1 MPVQS
6 YKELIVWQKAM
17 DLVLEVYKISKN
29 FPKDE
34 LYSLTNQI
42 RRAVVSVPSNI
53 AEGWGRNS
61 RAEYLHF
68 ISIAKGSL
76 AETETQLILACR
88 LQYIDEL
95 QVKTSLSLRE
105 EVGKMLVAL
114 YSKLS
119 SS

>member
-17 DLVLEVYKISKN
+17 DLVVEVYKLSRS

-42 RRAVVSVPSNI
+42 RRAVTSVPSNI

-76 AETETQLILACR
+76 AEVETQLLVALR
-88 LQYIDEL
+88 LQFIDE
-95 QVKTSLSLRE
+95 QQINASLNLRE
-105 EVGKMLVAL
+105 EVGKMLFAL
-114 YSKLS
+114 YAKLS